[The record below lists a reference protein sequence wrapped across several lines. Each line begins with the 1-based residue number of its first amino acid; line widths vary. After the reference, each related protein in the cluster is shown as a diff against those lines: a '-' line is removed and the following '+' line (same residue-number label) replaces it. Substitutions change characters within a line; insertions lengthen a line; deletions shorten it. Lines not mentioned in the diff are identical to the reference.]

1 MASIDYVQALGA
13 GAGFDTKKIVEAL
26 VNAERAPAEARI
38 QSKIA
43 ESDSK
48 ISGLGQAVSILN
60 VVKDAALRLNDAKDF
75 KTFAVSNSQTSA
87 FSASSTTSARAG
99 SNNITVSQIAQ
110 EQRSVSNGFAS
121 ETAAFSDNSIT
132 LTLSVGST
140 SATTTDITVADAS
153 LQGAVSAINAA
164 DLGVTAEIVDT
175 GIDGDRYRI
184 QLIGETGADQAFS
197 LTSDDD
203 SISFSSVQ
211 SATDAQLNVNGIEFT
226 RSSNVIDDVLTGVS
240 LTLNTVT
247 DGAANLNISQDNAQA
262 RANIVDFVTIYNE
275 AQRQLKD
282 LANSSNDGALAG
294 DSIFRSLTSS
304 LRNIIL
310 GSSSSGS
317 GDISSLSDMGISV
330 ARSGELAVDDTKLDD
345 VLANNYADVIQMFSA
360 NTDDQATSSTDVAGL
375 AGDINKLISEA
386 TESDSYLVTQQATL
400 TTANSER
407 QEELADLAERMERV
421 EERYNRQFLAMQQII
436 DQMNSTRRAWKTASL
451 TYHSP
456 TRTNK
461 LNGLS
466 DWYGTHV
473 MAQSQKPVCTVCIR
487 IRWFLL
493 FAVPLVLLMGTQTDM
508 QPPEIPLHE
517 IVAQFILLALI
528 VVLGWRIV
536 EYRNE
541 RKAVTRLLEQKR
553 QREARASNLD
563 VTNED

>member
-282 LANSSNDGALAG
+282 LANSSKDGALAG

-436 DQMNSTRRAWKTASL
+436 DQMNSTRESMENSFANLPFS
-451 TYHSP
+451 
-456 TRTNK
+456 NK
-461 LNGLS
+461 
-466 DWYGTHV
+466 D
-473 MAQSQKPVCTVCIR
+473 
-487 IRWFLL
+487 
-493 FAVPLVLLMGTQTDM
+493 
-508 QPPEIPLHE
+508 
-517 IVAQFILLALI
+517 
-528 VVLGWRIV
+528 
-536 EYRNE
+536 
-541 RKAVTRLLEQKR
+541 
-553 QREARASNLD
+553 
-563 VTNED
+563 

>member
-140 SATTTDITVADAS
+140 SATTTHITVADAS

-282 LANSSNDGALAG
+282 LANSSNEGALAG

-436 DQMNSTRRAWKTASL
+436 DQMNSTRESMENSFANLPFS
-451 TYHSP
+451 
-456 TRTNK
+456 NK
-461 LNGLS
+461 
-466 DWYGTHV
+466 D
-473 MAQSQKPVCTVCIR
+473 
-487 IRWFLL
+487 
-493 FAVPLVLLMGTQTDM
+493 
-508 QPPEIPLHE
+508 
-517 IVAQFILLALI
+517 
-528 VVLGWRIV
+528 
-536 EYRNE
+536 
-541 RKAVTRLLEQKR
+541 
-553 QREARASNLD
+553 
-563 VTNED
+563 

>member
-1 MASIDYVQALGA
+1 MASIHYVQALGA

-38 QSKIA
+38 KSKIS
-43 ESDSK
+43 ESESK

-436 DQMNSTRRAWKTASL
+436 DQMNSTRESMENSFANLPFS
-451 TYHSP
+451 
-456 TRTNK
+456 NK
-461 LNGLS
+461 
-466 DWYGTHV
+466 D
-473 MAQSQKPVCTVCIR
+473 Q
-487 IRWFLL
+487 
-493 FAVPLVLLMGTQTDM
+493 
-508 QPPEIPLHE
+508 
-517 IVAQFILLALI
+517 
-528 VVLGWRIV
+528 
-536 EYRNE
+536 
-541 RKAVTRLLEQKR
+541 
-553 QREARASNLD
+553 
-563 VTNED
+563 

>member
-87 FSASSTTSARAG
+87 FSASSRTSARAG

-436 DQMNSTRRAWKTASL
+436 DQMNSTRESMENSFANLPFS
-451 TYHSP
+451 
-456 TRTNK
+456 NK
-461 LNGLS
+461 
-466 DWYGTHV
+466 D
-473 MAQSQKPVCTVCIR
+473 
-487 IRWFLL
+487 
-493 FAVPLVLLMGTQTDM
+493 
-508 QPPEIPLHE
+508 
-517 IVAQFILLALI
+517 
-528 VVLGWRIV
+528 
-536 EYRNE
+536 
-541 RKAVTRLLEQKR
+541 
-553 QREARASNLD
+553 
-563 VTNED
+563 